1 MKFSTMTAVAALMLG
16 VGGFGATA
24 NAASAKLV
32 ACKVVSMTVASADK
46 PEGNGSISH
55 ASAAKPE
62 GNGSISHAS
71 ADKPEGNGSVSHAS
85 ADKPEGNGSISH
97 ASAAKPEGNGNV
109 IVARIEGPTPC
120 EMRMPVP
127 SSR

>member
-1 MKFSTMTAVAALMLG
+1 MLG

-32 ACKVVSMTVASADK
+32 ACKVVSMTVASAD
-46 PEGNGSISH
+46 
-55 ASAAKPE
+55 KPE